1 MRGRSVASLGALL
14 AFAMPVHAIPPPP
27 PPPDPVV
34 MAEADKLAEALVA
47 LDDGDLRL
55 RARSALSREAFN
67 WLVNVHPDVREPAVH
82 RAFVDVVYARADAI
96 WPEEQVNIR
105 AGLVSQFRL
114 MTATDLIAVRS
125 FIASPAGQNFGRI
138 LVDSYFGLADRTASE
153 VLYRRLFPE
162 LPGLLDT
169 AQKRAAE

>member
-1 MRGRSVASLGALL
+1 MRSRLFARLVAFLVV
-14 AFAMPVHAIPPPP
+14 AMPVHAIPPPP

-34 MAEADKLAEALVA
+34 MAEADKLAEALIA
-47 LDDGDLRL
+47 LDDGDLRF

-82 RAFVDVVYARADAI
+82 RAFLDGVYARADAI
-96 WPEEQVNIR
+96 WPEERTNIR

-114 MTATDLIAVRS
+114 MTATDLIAVRN

-138 LVDSYFGLADRTASE
+138 LVGSYFGLVDRTASE